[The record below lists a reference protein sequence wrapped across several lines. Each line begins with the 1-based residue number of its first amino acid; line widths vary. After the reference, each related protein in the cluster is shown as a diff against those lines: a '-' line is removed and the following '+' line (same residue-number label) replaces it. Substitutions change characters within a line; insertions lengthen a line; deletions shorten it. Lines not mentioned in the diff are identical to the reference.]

1 MINII
6 RNQEKSNQQL
16 RDINT
21 ERPVAA
27 LSLRVNADFALAV
40 AGATVTWSNEIRNL
54 LFTWSGSNITIP
66 NDGMYHICA
75 SMRTN
80 VVIASLDGG
89 IDVVRGGST
98 YLGVLQYRLTPS
110 TFSRHVYSFTQYFL
124 KDDIIRFRLIP
135 SVATTI
141 LYRPEITGA
150 NGQSGIFHI
159 TQLTE
164 SI

>member
-1 MINII
+1 MTELI
-6 RNQEKSNQQL
+6 RNQVNLQRQM
-16 RDINT
+16 RNINV
-21 ERPVAA
+21 ERPVAT

-54 LFTWSGSNITIP
+54 LFTWSGTDITIP
-66 NDGMYHICA
+66 SDGMYHICA

-80 VVIASLDGG
+80 VAIASLDGG
-89 IDVVRGGST
+89 IDVVRSGLT
-98 YLGVLQYRLTPS
+98 YLGVLQYKLTPS
-110 TFSRHVYSFTQYFL
+110 TFFRHVYSFTQYFI

-150 NGQSGIFHI
+150 NGQSGILHI
-159 TQLTE
+159 TQMTG
-164 SI
+164 SV